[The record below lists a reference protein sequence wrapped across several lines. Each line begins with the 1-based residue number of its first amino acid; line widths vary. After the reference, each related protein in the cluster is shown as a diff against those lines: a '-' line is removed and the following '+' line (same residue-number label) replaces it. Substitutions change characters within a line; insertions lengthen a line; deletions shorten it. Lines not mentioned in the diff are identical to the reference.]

1 MGWTS
6 AAGSKRHVA
15 RRHASQRRES
25 GYEPSPLT
33 IRDFM
38 TWAERT
44 AFLVQVL
51 NLVGDT
57 RREAESCISSAD
69 GIFLKVRKR

>member
-1 MGWTS
+1 MR
-6 AAGSKRHVA
+6 AGSKRA
-15 RRHASQRRES
+15 TWPSDKRRREGES
-25 GYEPSPLT
+25 GYEPPRLT

-44 AFLVQVL
+44 VLLVQEL

-57 RREAESCISSAD
+57 RRDPESCISSAD
-69 GIFLKVRKR
+69 GSL